1 MILDFPPA
9 KPGLQLI
16 SLVRVVVRPQVS
28 GSMNMIVRLQ
38 HVVGVIVLVA
48 LLACRVIVA
57 VAVLMR
63 VRMHVCVRMF
73 MAVHLGAV
81 TVLVPVGMGML
92 MLMVMP
98 VLVTPSH
105 GSVSFA
111 SVRPF
116 CVFPRR
122 NHFHGPLSRKRTQ
135 VARGLQQPG

>member
-9 KPGLQLI
+9 KSGRQLI
-16 SLVRVVVRPQVS
+16 SVVCMVVRPQVS

-48 LLACRVIVA
+48 LLACRVIVD

-63 VRMHVCVRMF
+63 VRMHVRVRMF

-81 TVLVPVGMGML
+81 PMLVPVAMGML

-105 GSVSFA
+105 GSGLLRICPLA
-111 SVRPF
+111 T
-116 CVFPRR
+116 PRAAATPI
-122 NHFHGPLSRKRTQ
+122 HLSLQGTQ
-135 VARGLQQPG
+135 VARGLQQQG